1 MSNPRPF
8 IVKSEIAVT
17 NQSRREKKRNNV
29 KYFNLTSLEIGCGI
43 VVAAGTA
50 VDTGNVPTG
59 CTVQAVGTT
68 LSGSMVS
75 IDLIFVE
82 DTSHAL
88 FTFPLSF
95 SLLRTVNF
103 VLTATAATTGLTSVD
118 FDNVKYTVSTC

>member
-1 MSNPRPF
+1 M
-8 IVKSEIAVT
+8 
-17 NQSRREKKRNNV
+17 KKRNNV

-75 IDLIFVE
+75 VDFIFVQ
-82 DTSHAL
+82 DTNHAL

-95 SLLRTVNF
+95 SKLKTVNF
-103 VLTATAATTGLTSVD
+103 VLTTTAATSGLISVD
-118 FDNVKYTVSTC
+118 FDNVSYSVSTC